1 MDVYTTECFFFF
13 FSSHSTTAVKDEP
26 PDQWDEEDQEEEA
39 AKPVIK
45 DKDLEFLHQEVVRDR
60 SLDDYLKRDLQ
71 SKKSDAKYKEMLVR
85 VFSGIKSRFKF
96 LA

>member
-1 MDVYTTECFFFF
+1 MDVYTAECFFF
-13 FSSHSTTAVKDEP
+13 SSRHSTTAVKDEP

-39 AKPVIK
+39 VKPVIK

-71 SKKSDAKYKEMLVR
+71 SKKSDGKYKEMLVR